1 MYMYIMLSDFLK
13 QFSQGLRLSSYV
25 LSTRKSV
32 FGYHW
37 TSEARRCFQ
46 RIKSFE
52 DKVVAKVTMI
62 LHSCTAC

>member
-46 RIKSFE
+46 KNQI
-52 DKVVAKVTMI
+52 V
-62 LHSCTAC
+62 